1 MMRTTIM
8 AGVLCAL
15 AFPAAAESPPTTSEL
30 EAFCRTTTSLTP
42 CSSANSSNQGFE
54 LTGHGPRL
62 DEMWLDRTGTNSFHA
77 GAENKSIQL
86 AEAKTEPGLATALQ
100 EYIQELLGYKKPAKK
115 EQPKEAEKAQSSD
128 APAGDIAGL
137 TAASTGDLSAFLKQR
152 ATWGEG
158 TAKPVKAPLAAGAPA
173 TLPTTATPAATDN
186 AAAPIIHEAED
197 RPLPQ
202 LTAVPQPKVAKS
214 LASLF
219 TEREAWGTSPSMSA
233 PPAGGK
239 SAAAT
244 TGWSPN
250 LTDGTT
256 GNLEGLLAQRESWG
270 TGKSKPV
277 PAPLAAGAS
286 LKRSAA
292 PVSAPE
298 ASAAAPIVHEAED
311 RPLPKVNEP
320 PRADIDKAL
329 TALFS
334 ERQSWG
340 PGPNKAAGP
349 AASSAPTNLTLLLGA
364 ATLGDYLSTRDTWGK
379 GAAAKPVAAP
389 LASGAPDRIV
399 LNSDGLSNAGPTDQ
413 TIVQPFVA
421 SPLPKLQP
429 VSQADIV
436 RARNAL
442 FKEREAW
449 GAGPSLGQH
458 KVAGNLEA
466 FFKRRDRWGK
476 GPAAKPVPAPLAAGA
491 PKKLPLTKSRAVAG
505 DGKPPII
512 HELVATPLP
521 VVAPIPAE
529 KISGALKSLFSE
541 RESWG
546 TKPSWSGP
554 RFAGDLERYFARRD
568 GWGKGPKAKPV
579 KAPLAN
585 GAPKKL
591 ALSRTITAPKD
602 SKPPIV
608 HDFVATPLPVVGAIA
623 PEQIENSLKSLFE
636 ERESWGT
643 EPKYSSAIVAGDLN
657 AFLARRDRWGKGP
670 AAKPV
675 RAPLASGAPKKLRLT
690 AANKPADGGKPPI
703 IHELVATPLPVVGA
717 IAPEEIAGSLK
728 SLFEERASW
737 GTEPSISGAR
747 FAGDLNRYFARRD
760 GWGKGPKAKKVRAPL
775 AAGASRK
782 LRLSKA
788 PNLGGNA
795 KPPIIHE
802 AQARPLPQLT
812 AVPQGEVSSSLSALF
827 KERESWG
834 TVPSLSSPAT
844 ASTASASSWVGPT
857 DTVAAYLAARDLW
870 NNTGSTASASKS
882 KPATQAARGRCS
894 DDLAKLAN
902 LRQILFQT
910 GSAEL
915 SKASNSV
922 LDKIAATIGNCADM
936 NIRIEGHTDDRG
948 SASLN
953 QRLSQERAASVLEY
967 LANAG
972 IPRSRL
978 SAVGFGEAKP
988 VASNKTRASRAR
1000 NRRIEFKIQ

>member
-42 CSSANSSNQGFE
+42 CSSANSSNQGFQ

-128 APAGDIAGL
+128 VPAGDIAGL

-244 TGWSPN
+244 TGSSSNATADTKGSLADLFAERESWGTSPSMSAPTASGKSAAATTGWSPN
-250 LTDGTT
+250 LTDATT

-340 PGPNKAAGP
+340 TGPNKAADP

-449 GAGPSLGQH
+449 GTGPSLGQH

-541 RESWG
+541 REKLG
-546 TKPSWSGP
+546 HETI
-554 RFAGDLERYFARRD
+554 LERSTLCWRPGKILRPPRRL
-568 GWGKGPKAKPV
+568 GQRSKG
-579 KAPLAN
+579 
-585 GAPKKL
+585 
-591 ALSRTITAPKD
+591 
-602 SKPPIV
+602 
-608 HDFVATPLPVVGAIA
+608 
-623 PEQIENSLKSLFE
+623 
-636 ERESWGT
+636 
-643 EPKYSSAIVAGDLN
+643 
-657 AFLARRDRWGKGP
+657 
-670 AAKPV
+670 
-675 RAPLASGAPKKLRLT
+675 
-690 AANKPADGGKPPI
+690 
-703 IHELVATPLPVVGA
+703 
-717 IAPEEIAGSLK
+717 
-728 SLFEERASW
+728 
-737 GTEPSISGAR
+737 
-747 FAGDLNRYFARRD
+747 
-760 GWGKGPKAKKVRAPL
+760 
-775 AAGASRK
+775 
-782 LRLSKA
+782 
-788 PNLGGNA
+788 
-795 KPPIIHE
+795 
-802 AQARPLPQLT
+802 
-812 AVPQGEVSSSLSALF
+812 
-827 KERESWG
+827 
-834 TVPSLSSPAT
+834 
-844 ASTASASSWVGPT
+844 
-857 DTVAAYLAARDLW
+857 
-870 NNTGSTASASKS
+870 
-882 KPATQAARGRCS
+882 
-894 DDLAKLAN
+894 
-902 LRQILFQT
+902 
-910 GSAEL
+910 
-915 SKASNSV
+915 
-922 LDKIAATIGNCADM
+922 
-936 NIRIEGHTDDRG
+936 
-948 SASLN
+948 
-953 QRLSQERAASVLEY
+953 
-967 LANAG
+967 
-972 IPRSRL
+972 
-978 SAVGFGEAKP
+978 
-988 VASNKTRASRAR
+988 
-1000 NRRIEFKIQ
+1000 